1 MNKPSLLHFP
11 GDGLLTALQDRVG
24 TDPVPLADPPPGSG
38 LEPVMGELGLPVLG
52 KTLEM
57 IREGWDSSPVM
68 HEKYGDVF
76 WVRAFGTR
84 VAMVIGPDA
93 VQEVL
98 QNKGKVYSQSGWEYF
113 IGPFFNRGLMLL
125 DGQEHL
131 LHRRIMQE
139 AFTRPRLEAYQDRIQ
154 RIVDRVVPTWP
165 TDEPMLMYPAVKSLS
180 LDVATE
186 IFMGTP
192 STSQPDDETHGLTQ
206 AFIDAVRAGTGL
218 IRTQVPVLRT
228 RWNKGLEGRRLLDAY
243 FRARIP
249 AKRASD
255 DDDLFAALC
264 HVETEDGLRFTDDDI
279 VSHMI
284 FLMMAAHDTST
295 ITATGMAYYLAKH
308 PEWQDKARAESLALG
323 SATPTIDELDSLTT
337 LDLVFKEAMRLVAP
351 VPALV
356 RRATEDTAL
365 AGRYLPKGTIV
376 VVGPGAV
383 HTIGDHWV
391 NATDFDPLRYVEP
404 RSEHKAHR
412 YGYVPFGGGAHK
424 CIGMAFGTNEVK
436 ALLHTMLTR
445 FELEIPADYELE
457 WDHTSLVVP
466 TDDFPVTLR
475 PLACAR
481 RGVCP
486 SNGRASRSARTP

>member
-1 MNKPSLLHFP
+1 MMTKPSLLHFP
-11 GDGLLTALQDRVG
+11 GDRLLTAAGERIGVA
-24 TDPVPLADPPPGSG
+24 PVALADPPPGSG
-38 LEPVMGELGLPVLG
+38 LKPVMGEPGLPLVG
-52 KTLEM
+52 KSLEM
-57 IREGWDSSPVM
+57 IRDGWDSSSAW

-76 WVRAFGTR
+76 WFRAFGTR
-84 VAMVIGPDA
+84 LVSALGPDA

-113 IGPFFNRGLMLL
+113 IGPFFTRGLMLL

-139 AFTRPRLEAYQDRIQ
+139 AFTRPRLEAYQGRIQ
-154 RIVDRVVPTWP
+154 GIIDRTVPGWT

-186 IFMGTP
+186 IFMGTEP
-192 STSQPDDETHGLTQ
+192 NDETHGLTQ

-218 IRTQVPVLRT
+218 IRTPVPVVRT
-228 RWNKGLEGRRLLDAY
+228 RWNKGLAGRKVLDGY

-264 HVETEDGLRFTDDDI
+264 HVETDDGMRFTDDDI

-308 PEWQDKARAESLALG
+308 PEWQEKARAESLALG
-323 SATPTIDELDSLTT
+323 TRTPTIDQLDSLTT

-356 RRATEDTAL
+356 RQATQDTEL
-365 AGRYLPKGTIV
+365 VGHFVPKGTMV
-376 VVGPGAV
+376 VVAPGAV
-383 HTIGDHWV
+383 HSVGDHWV
-391 NATDFDPLRYVEP
+391 NVTDFDPMRYAEG
-404 RSEHKAHR
+404 RSEHKTHR

-436 ALLHTMLTR
+436 ALLHTMLTTYE
-445 FELEIPADYELE
+445 FEIPADYEIE
-457 WDHTSLVVP
+457 WDHTSLVAP

-475 PLACAR
+475 RLATA
-481 RGVCP
+481 
-486 SNGRASRSARTP
+486 

>member
-1 MNKPSLLHFP
+1 MRKPTLLHFP
-11 GDGLLTALQDRVG
+11 GDRLLTAAGDRIG
-24 TDPVPLADPPPGSG
+24 TAPVALAEPPPGSD
-38 LEPVMGELGLPVLG
+38 LKPVMGEVGLPVVG

-57 IREGWDSSPVM
+57 IRDGWDSTPEM
-68 HEKYGDVF
+68 HAKYGDVF
-76 WVRAFGTR
+76 WIRAFGTK
-84 VAMVIGPDA
+84 VAMAIGPDA

-98 QNKGKVYSQSGWEYF
+98 QNKGKFYSQSGWEYF
-113 IGPFFNRGLMLL
+113 IGPFFTRGLMLL

-139 AFTRPRLEAYQDRIQ
+139 AFTRPRLEAYQGRIEGIIA
-154 RIVDRVVPTWP
+154 RTVPGWP

-186 IFMGTP
+186 IFMGTEP
-192 STSQPDDETHGLTQ
+192 NDETHGLTQ

-218 IRTQVPVLRT
+218 IRTEVPLLRT
-228 RWNKGLEGRRLLDAY
+228 RWNRGLAGRRQLDAY
-243 FRARIP
+243 FRSQIP

-264 HVETEDGLRFTDDDI
+264 HVETDDGMKFTDDDI
-279 VSHMI
+279 VNHMI

-295 ITATGMAYYLAKH
+295 ITATGMTYYFAKY

-323 SATPTIDELDSLTT
+323 TATPTIDELESLTT

-356 RRATEDTAL
+356 RRATEDTEL
-365 AGRYLPKGTIV
+365 AGCFVPKGTIV

-383 HTIGDHWV
+383 HTVGDHWV
-391 NATDFDPLRYVEP
+391 NVHEFDPLRYAEP

-412 YGYVPFGGGAHK
+412 YGYIPFGGGAHK

-436 ALLHTMLTR
+436 ALLHTMLTTYE
-445 FELEIPADYELE
+445 FEIPADYEIE
-457 WDHTSLVVP
+457 WDHTSLVMP

-475 PLACAR
+475 PL
-481 RGVCP
+481 
-486 SNGRASRSARTP
+486 SRA

>member
-1 MNKPSLLHFP
+1 MKASLLHFP
-11 GDGLLTALQDRVG
+11 GDRLLDAVQDRVG
-24 TDPVPLADPPPGSG
+24 TTPVPLAEPPAGSG
-38 LEPVMGELGLPVLG
+38 LQPIMGELGLPVLG

-57 IREGWDSSPVM
+57 IREGWDSTPEM

-76 WVRAFGTR
+76 WVRAFGTK
-84 VAMVIGPDA
+84 VALAIGPDA

-113 IGPFFNRGLMLL
+113 IGPFFTRGLMLL

-139 AFTRPRLEAYQDRIQ
+139 AFARPRLEAYQGRIQ
-154 RIVDRVVPTWP
+154 GIINRVVPTWP
-165 TDEPMLMYPAVKSLS
+165 TDEPMPMYPAVKSLS

-186 IFMGTP
+186 IFMGTEP
-192 STSQPDDETHGLTQ
+192 NDEAHGLTQ

-218 IRTQVPVLRT
+218 IRTPVPVLRT
-228 RWNKGLEGRRLLDAY
+228 RWNKGLEGRKVLDAY
-243 FRARIP
+243 FRSQIP

-264 HVETEDGLRFTDDDI
+264 HVETDDGMRFTDDDV

-295 ITATGMAYYLAKH
+295 ITATAMAYYFAKF

-323 SATPTIDELDSLTT
+323 TATPAIDELESLTT

-356 RRATEDTAL
+356 RRATEDTEL
-365 AGRYLPKGTIV
+365 RGRFVPAGTIV
-376 VVGPGAV
+376 VVAPGAV

-391 NATDFDPLRYVEP
+391 NVNAFDPLRHAEP
-404 RSEHKAHR
+404 RNEHKAHR

-436 ALLHTMLTR
+436 ALLHTMLTSY
-445 FELEIPADYELE
+445 ELEVPADYEIE

-475 PLACAR
+475 PL
-481 RGVCP
+481 
-486 SNGRASRSARTP
+486 S